1 MNDSTT
7 VPGQEKQSNKLSDHG
22 FLELLVFTK
31 PFDISLQCLLL
42 LYSNTMLQNFY
53 LRNS

>member
-7 VPGQEKQSNKLSDHG
+7 IPGQEKQGNKLSHHG
-22 FLELLVFTK
+22 FLELLVSTQ

-42 LYSNTMLQNFY
+42 LYY